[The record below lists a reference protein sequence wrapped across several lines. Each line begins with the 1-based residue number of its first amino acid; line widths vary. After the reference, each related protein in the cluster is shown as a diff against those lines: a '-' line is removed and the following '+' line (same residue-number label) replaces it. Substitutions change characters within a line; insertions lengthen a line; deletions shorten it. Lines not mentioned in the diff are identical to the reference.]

1 MLALEEILLPAGD
14 GQSATPIRLLKA
26 DDLDAQPAPARA
38 WAKASGYEAAP
49 GDVLLVP
56 GEDGALASVL
66 VGAPDDDTPSL
77 ATGALSRR
85 LPAGLYRFADM
96 AGADGALAALGWL
109 LEAYDFARYR
119 KEKPAPARLICP
131 GGVKRADVLEQ
142 ARAMWLARDLVNT
155 PVEDLGPAELAAAAT
170 GLAADFGAQV
180 DITTG
185 EALAQGYPLIHA
197 VGRAATKARAPR
209 LIDLTWG
216 APDAPKLT
224 LVGKGV
230 CFDTGGL
237 DIKPASGIILMK
249 KDMGGA
255 AAVLALARMVMAGG
269 LDVRLRVLVPAVENV
284 ISSAAYRPSD
294 VIRSRAGISVEVGN
308 TDAEGRLVLADALAA
323 ADEEAPDMLI
333 DMATLTGAARVALG
347 PQIAAL
353 FTPDDDLAAA
363 LGDAARLQDDPLWRL
378 PLWRP
383 YMEEMKSSLADTSNV
398 GSSGHGGAIIA
409 ALFLSRF
416 VKRAAHWAHIDQS
429 GWNFTARPA
438 RPKGGEA
445 LAVRALFAHLK
456 ERFGKE

>member
-1 MLALEEILLPAGD
+1 MPNPQEILLPAD
-14 GQSATPIRLLKA
+14 ADRNATPIRLVHPGALEA
-26 DDLDAQPAPARA
+26 LPAHARA
-38 WAKASGYEAAP
+38 WARTSGYEARA
-49 GDVLLVP
+49 GEVLLVP

-66 VGAPDDDTPSL
+66 AGAPEDDAPSL
-77 ATGALSRR
+77 ATGALSRK

-96 AGADGALAALGWL
+96 GGADAALAALGWL

-119 KEKPAPARLICP
+119 EEKPAPARLICP
-131 GGVKRADVLEQ
+131 RGVKRNDVLGQ
-142 ARAMWLARDLVNT
+142 ARAMWLARDLINT
-155 PVEDLGPAELAAAAT
+155 PVEDLGPAELA
-170 GLAADFGAQV
+170 GSVEELAADFGARV
-180 DITTG
+180 NITTG
-185 EALAQGYPLIHA
+185 KALAKDYPLVHA
-197 VGRAATKARAPR
+197 VGRAATEARAPR

-237 DIKPASGIILMK
+237 DIKPASGMLLMK

-255 AAVLALARMVMAGG
+255 AAVLALARMVMGAG
-269 LDVRLRVLVPAVENV
+269 LDVRLRVLIPAVENV
-284 ISSAAYRPSD
+284 ISAAAFRPSD
-294 VIRSRAGISVEVGN
+294 IIRSRAGITVEVGN

-323 ADEEAPDMLI
+323 GDEEAPDMLI

-347 PQIAAL
+347 AQIAAL
-353 FTPDDDLAAA
+353 FTADDDLAKALAQAA
-363 LGDAARLQDDPLWRL
+363 QAQDDPMWRL

-383 YMEEMKSSLADTSNV
+383 YMEEMRSPVADTSNM
-398 GSSGHGGAIIA
+398 GTSGHGGAIIA

-416 VKRAAHWAHIDQS
+416 VKNAPLWAHIDQS
-429 GWNFTARPA
+429 GWNFSARPG

-456 ERFGKE
+456 ARFGGK